1 MKLQIVAGHVT
12 AETLLDYFLGG
23 GIKISAQVSS
33 TSLLSHTQGYKC
45 LIKDG

>member
-1 MKLQIVAGHVT
+1 MKLQIVAGHVM
-12 AETLLDYFLGG
+12 AGTLRDYVLGG

-45 LIKDG
+45 IIKDR